1 MEKFGIVN
9 SDIVSDPNL
18 SLRAKGLYAILSKYA
33 DQKRKCYPSMNTLA
47 TEAGTSVRTIKRLL
61 KELKEKDYVTR
72 EGKFFRLL

>member
-33 DQKRKCYPSMNTLA
+33 DSERKCYPSMNTLA
-47 TEAGTSVRTIKRLL
+47 AEAGTSVRTIERLL
-61 KELKEKDYVTR
+61 KELKENDYVTR
-72 EGKFFRLL
+72 EGKFFRLK